1 MLQLD
6 WLSSRPTG
14 SSCLLPSACQQT
26 WLFTLGIWRSNSGL
40 HAYKAS
46 TSLTEP
52 SLWPLFAFFKLLAC
66 MSQPTE
72 PFPGLCES
80 QVPASGVSIL
90 TPVRMLPVYLSI
102 SASQPGVSLLQE
114 AGSFGNVWRH
124 PVTAKSGGANGIW
137 KGEDRETTEG
147 QCSSEVTPYEKAV
160 ESHNRP
166 QCCTGKF
173 WCTPYSI
180 QHCWPIVNSVLLT
193 FRLANSVV

>member
-1 MLQLD
+1 MLTRRALR
-6 WLSSRPTG
+6 WLSHLCSHY
-14 SSCLLPSACQQT
+14 LLS
-26 WLFTLGIWRSNSGL
+26 SNSW
-40 HAYKAS
+40 HAWAS
-46 TSLTEP
+46 QQSHFLDF
-52 SLWPLFAFFKLLAC
+52 S
-66 MSQPTE
+66 
-72 PFPGLCES
+72 ES

-90 TPVRMLPVYLSI
+90 TPVRMLSVYLSI